1 MRQREYFTPRPGGGG
16 KIREDFTPFPPG
28 RGEFTRS
35 AGAPRLLSI
44 TEAELAPQSPRAS
57 RAYFSNWVTT
67 PVFIFARRQHPMPKL
82 SDSARHRTKT
92 ISFRTSEQ
100 TEYAID
106 LIARKHG
113 ITKTAVLQFA
123 LRHFL
128 RDANE
133 GLSLAEGA
141 KVSFEQVVRETWAP
155 DP

>member
-1 MRQREYFTPRPGGGG
+1 
-16 KIREDFTPFPPG
+16 
-28 RGEFTRS
+28 
-35 AGAPRLLSI
+35 
-44 TEAELAPQSPRAS
+44 
-57 RAYFSNWVTT
+57 
-67 PVFIFARRQHPMPKL
+67 MPKL

-155 DP
+155 DPSARLARLAERYPELLSDDERVSQGPKRAKQKSGRPQREAVTSGDL